1 MDMFFTF
8 KKVLQV
14 DSSSQKFGFVM
25 TNLCIFRHFYP
36 TILTDKT
43 LLEVTMEISDIKIR
57 KTMHEGR
64 LRAVVSI
71 TIDNAIAIHDIK
83 LVQGDDR
90 MFVAM
95 PSRREESG
103 MFRDIIHPISS
114 DIREQLEKK
123 ILCAYHDYMQ

>member
-1 MDMFFTF
+1 
-8 KKVLQV
+8 
-14 DSSSQKFGFVM
+14 
-25 TNLCIFRHFYP
+25 
-36 TILTDKT
+36 
-43 LLEVTMEISDIKIR
+43 MEISDVKIR

-103 MFRDIIHPISS
+103 VFRDIIHPISS
-114 DIREQLEKK
+114 DIRDELEEK
-123 ILCAYHDYMQ
+123 ILGAYRDYIQ

>member
-1 MDMFFTF
+1 
-8 KKVLQV
+8 
-14 DSSSQKFGFVM
+14 
-25 TNLCIFRHFYP
+25 
-36 TILTDKT
+36 
-43 LLEVTMEISDIKIR
+43 MEISDIKIR

-103 MFRDIIHPISS
+103 VFRDIIHPISS
-114 DIREQLEKK
+114 EIRDELERK
-123 ILCAYHDYMQ
+123 ILSAYHDYMQ

>member
-1 MDMFFTF
+1 
-8 KKVLQV
+8 
-14 DSSSQKFGFVM
+14 
-25 TNLCIFRHFYP
+25 
-36 TILTDKT
+36 
-43 LLEVTMEISDIKIR
+43 MEISDVKIR

-103 MFRDIIHPISS
+103 VFRDIIHPISS
-114 DIREQLEKK
+114 DIRDELEEK
-123 ILCAYHDYMQ
+123 ILSAYRDYIQ